1 MKYYAS
7 DIKYDTT
14 DSQGEFD
21 FSDLNANLPTN
32 MMVEADSIGEVV
44 DKISDKTGWLVE
56 SVRSIIPVDDENP
69 AQVQLHISTDIGYTA
84 DFLRQ
89 LANAIEEGDTFEDY
103 ETFRGVA
110 HISWPE
116 E

>member
-7 DIKYDTT
+7 DIKYDTDGQEIPGLQT
-14 DSQGEFD
+14 S
-21 FSDLNANLPTN
+21 
-32 MMVEADSIGEVV
+32 MMVEADDIDQVV
-44 DKISDKTGWLVE
+44 DRISDKTGWLVE

-69 AQVQLHISTDIGYTA
+69 AQVHLEISTDIGYTA

-103 ETFRGVA
+103 ESFRGVA
-110 HISWPE
+110 RISWPDGE
-116 E
+116 